1 MAKFGFNDILNAKS
15 KAAGAGAVTDYTEIW
30 LNPHDV
36 KPSENNFYSQEN
48 IEELMRIQ
56 KLIFHELKD
65 YIVCFIPCLH
75 RFFIL
80 RVVFK

>member
-36 KPSENNFYSQEN
+36 KPVSYTHLDVYKRQ
-48 IEELMRIQ
+48 
-56 KLIFHELKD
+56 
-65 YIVCFIPCLH
+65 
-75 RFFIL
+75 
-80 RVVFK
+80 

>member
-36 KPSENNFYSQEN
+36 KPSENNFFSHGVSSLLYAFPIISDKSSMAAV
-48 IEELMRIQ
+48 ISL
-56 KLIFHELKD
+56 
-65 YIVCFIPCLH
+65 
-75 RFFIL
+75 
-80 RVVFK
+80 